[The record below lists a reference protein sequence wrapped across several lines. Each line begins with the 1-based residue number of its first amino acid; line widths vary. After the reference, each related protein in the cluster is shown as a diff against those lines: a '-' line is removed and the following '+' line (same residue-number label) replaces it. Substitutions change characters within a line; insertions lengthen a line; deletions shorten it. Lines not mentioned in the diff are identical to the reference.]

1 MNRLWFR
8 LTLAFIFVALISA
21 AVVAVLATTSAD
33 HQFREYLNRR
43 DMLAQSGLLTQLSD
57 FYQRTGSWAG
67 ADSILA
73 NFSPNENSHQG
84 GQGGGRG
91 RPPLLLADAN
101 GLVIYDERN
110 ERVGSSFTAAE
121 LATTLPI
128 SANNRVVGYLL
139 LGAQGR
145 GTLSPNEQTFLDQL
159 QGTLIVAAA
168 VAAGLGIA
176 IGLLMSRTLAAP
188 LSKLSGAAR
197 AFAAHH
203 WDQRVTVQGT
213 QEMADVAAAF
223 NDMADSLQRAEALR
237 RNLMADVA
245 HELRTPLTVIQGNLR
260 AILDGVYP
268 LEREEIATLYDE
280 TRLLQ
285 RLVDD
290 LRELALAEAKQLKL
304 NLQPIDLRPLIDAT
318 ISNFGV
324 AAEAQQIALNA
335 DLPADLP
342 WVQADA
348 DRVGQVIRN
357 LVGNALRHTL
367 ANGSIKVEA
376 SVEVDRVHVN
386 VIDSGEG
393 IPPDDVPHVFDRFYR
408 GDRSRARSSGGS
420 GLGLAIAKSL
430 VEAMGGAIGVDSQSG
445 VGSTFWFTLPIAASP
460 GRSQDTSG
468 TTRA

>member
-21 AVVAVLATTSAD
+21 VVVAFLATTSAD
-33 HQFREYLNRR
+33 QQFREYLNRR
-43 DMLAQSGLLTQLSD
+43 DTLAQSGLLTDLAGY
-57 FYQRTGSWAG
+57 YQQTGSWAG
-67 ADSILA
+67 ADLILA
-73 NFSPNENSHQG
+73 NFAPNEGNHQG
-84 GQGGGRG
+84 SGSGAGRG
-91 RPPLLLADAN
+91 RPPLLLADAT

-110 ERVGSSFTAAE
+110 ERVGTSFTAAE

-128 SANNRVVGYLL
+128 TANRQIVGYLL

-159 QGTLIVAAA
+159 RGTLILAAA
-168 VAAGLGIA
+168 IAAGLGMT

-223 NDMADSLQRAEALR
+223 NDMADSLQQAEALR

-304 NLQPIDLRPLIDAT
+304 NLHPIDLRPLIEAT

-324 AAEAQQIALNA
+324 AAEAQQITLSAR
-335 DLPADLP
+335 LPHQLP
-342 WVQADA
+342 LVQADA
-348 DRVGQVIRN
+348 DRVGQVLRN
-357 LVGNALRHTL
+357 LVGNALRHTP
-367 ANGSIKVEA
+367 ANGSIT
-376 SVEVDRVHVN
+376 VDVLAAPDQVRVN
-386 VIDSGEG
+386 VIDTGEG
-393 IPPDDVPHVFDRFYR
+393 IPSEDLPHVFDRFYR

-430 VEAMGGAIGVDSQSG
+430 IEALGGAIGVESQSG
-445 VGSTFWFTLPIAASP
+445 VGSTFWFTLPPAEA
-460 GRSQDTSG
+460 D
-468 TTRA
+468 RA

>member
-1 MNRLWFR
+1 MNRLWVR

-21 AVVAVLATTSAD
+21 AVVAIVATTSAD
-33 HQFREYLNRR
+33 NQFREYLNRR
-43 DMLAQSGLLTQLSD
+43 DTLAQSGLLTELAD
-57 FYQRTGSWAG
+57 FYQRTGSWTG
-67 ADSILA
+67 ADAILA
-73 NFSPNENSHQG
+73 NFSPNESGHQG
-84 GQGGGRG
+84 GGQGVGRG

-101 GLVIYDERN
+101 GTVIYDERN
-110 ERVGSSFTAAE
+110 ERVGTSFSAAE

-128 SANNRVVGYLL
+128 SANNQIAGYLL

-145 GTLSPNEQTFLDQL
+145 GTLSPNEQNFLDQL
-159 QGTLIVAAA
+159 QNTLILAA
-168 VAAGLGIA
+168 VIAAGLGIA

-188 LSKLSGAAR
+188 LSKLSSAAR
-197 AFAAHH
+197 AFAAHQ
-203 WDQRVTVQGT
+203 WDQRVVVNGT
-213 QEMADVAAAF
+213 QEMADVATAF
-223 NDMADSLQRAEALR
+223 NDMADSLQQAEGLR

-285 RLVDD
+285 RLIDD

-304 NLQPIDLRPLIDAT
+304 NTQPIDLRPLIEST
-318 ISNFGV
+318 VGNFGAV
-324 AAEAQQIALNA
+324 AEAQQIALSA
-335 DLPADLP
+335 QLPDDLPH
-342 WVQADA
+342 VQADA

-367 ANGSIKVEA
+367 TEGMIKIDVTT
-376 SVEVDRVHVN
+376 EVDHVRVK

-393 IPPDDVPHVFDRFYR
+393 IPPEDLPHVFDRFYR

-420 GLGLAIAKSL
+420 GLGLAITKSL
-430 VEAMGGAIGVDSQSG
+430 IEAMGGAIGVDSQSG
-445 VGSTFWFTLPIAASP
+445 VGSTFWFTLPMS
-460 GRSQDTSG
+460 
-468 TTRA
+468 

>member
-1 MNRLWFR
+1 MNRLWVR

-33 HQFREYLNRR
+33 NQFREYLNRR
-43 DMLAQSGLLTQLSD
+43 DTLAQSGLLTDLSNY
-57 FYQRTGSWAG
+57 YQRAGSWTG
-67 ADSILA
+67 AESILA
-73 NFSPNENSHQG
+73 NFSPNESVHQG
-84 GQGGGRG
+84 SGSGSGSGGRG

-110 ERVGSSFTAAE
+110 ERLGTSFTAAE
-121 LATTLPI
+121 LASTLPI
-128 SANNRVVGYLL
+128 SANNQVAGYLL

-145 GTLSPNEQTFLDQL
+145 GTLSPNEQNFLDQL
-159 QGTLIVAAA
+159 RGTLILAALI
-168 VAAGLGIA
+168 AAGLGIA

-197 AFAAHH
+197 AFAAHQ
-203 WDQRVTVQGT
+203 WDQRVAVNGT
-213 QEMADVAAAF
+213 QEMADVATAF
-223 NDMADSLQRAEALR
+223 NDMADSLQQAEALR

-304 NLQPIDLRPLIDAT
+304 NTLPIDLRPLIEAT
-318 ISNFGV
+318 ISTFGV
-324 AAEAQQIALNA
+324 AAETQAITLSARFPDQLLLVLA
-335 DLPADLP
+335 DS
-342 WVQADA
+342 

-357 LVGNALRHTL
+357 LVGNALRHTSTG
-367 ANGSIKVEA
+367 GSIA
-376 SVEVDRVHVN
+376 VEVTTTADRVRVS

-393 IPPDDVPHVFDRFYR
+393 IPPEDLPHVFDRFYR

-420 GLGLAIAKSL
+420 GLGLAITKSL
-430 VEAMGGAIGVDSQSG
+430 VEAMGGAIGVDSQSDA
-445 VGSTFWFTLPIAASP
+445 GSTFWFTLPVAA
-460 GRSQDTSG
+460 
-468 TTRA
+468 

>member
-1 MNRLWFR
+1 MNFNRLWVR

-21 AVVAVLATTSAD
+21 AVVAFLATTSAD
-33 HQFREYLNRR
+33 NQFREYLNRR
-43 DMLAQSGLLTQLSD
+43 DTLAQSGLLTELSV
-57 FYQRTGSWAG
+57 FYQRTGSWTG

-73 NFSPNENSHQG
+73 NFSPNESGHQDG
-84 GQGGGRG
+84 GQGAGSGGGRG

-101 GLVIYDERN
+101 GTVIYDERN
-110 ERVGSSFTAAE
+110 ERVGTSFSTSE

-128 SANNRVVGYLL
+128 TANHQIAGYLL

-145 GTLSPNEQTFLDQL
+145 GTLSPNEQNFLDQL
-159 QGTLIVAAA
+159 RRTLILAA
-168 VAAGLGIA
+168 VIAAGLGIA

-188 LSKLSGAAR
+188 LSTLSGAAR
-197 AFAAHH
+197 AFAAHQ
-203 WDQRVTVQGT
+203 WDQRVAVQGT
-213 QEMADVAAAF
+213 QELADVATAF
-223 NDMADSLQRAEALR
+223 NDMADSLQQAEVLR

-245 HELRTPLTVIQGNLR
+245 HELRTPLAVIQGNLR

-304 NLQPIDLRPLIDAT
+304 NLQPIDLRPLIEST
-318 ISNFGV
+318 TGNFGV
-324 AAEAQQIALNA
+324 AAELQQIALSA
-335 DLPADLP
+335 RLPDDLPL
-342 WVQADA
+342 VQADA

-357 LVGNALRHTL
+357 LVGNALRHTS
-367 ANGSIKVEA
+367 ASGTITIEVTPEA
-376 SVEVDRVHVN
+376 ERVRVK

-393 IPPDDVPHVFDRFYR
+393 ISPEDLPHVFDRFYR
-408 GDRSRARSSGGS
+408 SDRSRARSSGGS

-430 VEAMGGAIGVDSQSG
+430 LEALGGAIGVESQSG
-445 VGSTFWFTLPIAASP
+445 AGSTFWFTLPIA
-460 GRSQDTSG
+460 RDV
-468 TTRA
+468 

>member
-1 MNRLWFR
+1 
-8 LTLAFIFVALISA
+8 
-21 AVVAVLATTSAD
+21 
-33 HQFREYLNRR
+33 
-43 DMLAQSGLLTQLSD
+43 
-57 FYQRTGSWAG
+57 GST
-67 ADSILA
+67 
-73 NFSPNENSHQG
+73 SHQG
-84 GQGGGRG
+84 GQGTGSGAGSGGRG

-110 ERVGSSFTAAE
+110 ERVGTSFSAAE

-128 SANNRVVGYLL
+128 TTNNQIAGYLL

-145 GTLSPNEQTFLDQL
+145 GTLTPNEQNFLDQL
-159 QGTLIVAAA
+159 RGTLIVAA
-168 VAAGLGIA
+168 VIAAGLGIA

-197 AFAAHH
+197 AFAAHQ
-203 WDQRVTVQGT
+203 WDQRVVVNGT
-213 QEMADVAAAF
+213 QEMADVATAF
-223 NDMADSLQRAEALR
+223 NDMADSLQQAEVLR

-304 NLQPIDLRPLIDAT
+304 NTLPIDLRPLIEST
-318 ISNFGV
+318 TGNFGA
-324 AAEAQQIALNA
+324 AAEAQQITLSAR
-335 DLPADLP
+335 LPADLP
-342 WVQADA
+342 LVQADA

-357 LVGNALRHTL
+357 LVGNALRHTS
-367 ANGSIKVEA
+367 ANGSILIEVTPEVE
-376 SVEVDRVHVN
+376 RVRVR

-393 IPPDDVPHVFDRFYR
+393 IPLEDLPHVFDRFYR

-420 GLGLAIAKSL
+420 GLGLAITKSL
-430 VEAMGGAIGVDSQSG
+430 IEAMGGAIGVESQSG
-445 VGSTFWFTLPIAASP
+445 AGSTFWFTLPNIK
-460 GRSQDTSG
+460 
-468 TTRA
+468 

>member
-21 AVVAVLATTSAD
+21 AVVAIVATTSAD
-33 HQFREYLNRR
+33 NQFREYLNRR
-43 DMLAQSGLLTQLSD
+43 DTLAQSGLLTELAD
-57 FYQRTGSWAG
+57 FYQRTGSWTG
-67 ADSILA
+67 ADAILA
-73 NFSPNENSHQG
+73 NFSPNESNHQA
-84 GQGGGRG
+84 GQGAGRG

-101 GLVIYDERN
+101 GTVIYDERN
-110 ERVGSSFTAAE
+110 ERVGTSFSAAE

-128 SANNRVVGYLL
+128 SANDQVAGYLL

-145 GTLSPNEQTFLDQL
+145 GTLSPNEQNFLDQL
-159 QGTLIVAAA
+159 RGTLIVAALI
-168 VAAGLGIA
+168 AAGLGIA

-197 AFAAHH
+197 AFAAHQ
-203 WDQRVTVQGT
+203 WDQRVAVNGT
-213 QEMADVAAAF
+213 QEMADVATAF
-223 NDMADSLQRAEALR
+223 NDMADSLQQAEGLR

-304 NLQPIDLRPLIDAT
+304 NLQPIDLRPLIEST
-318 ISNFGV
+318 TGNFGA

-335 DLPADLP
+335 RLPENLP
-342 WVQADA
+342 LVQADV

-367 ANGSIKVEA
+367 AGGSIKVEA
-376 SVEVDRVHVN
+376 LTEDDHVRVN

-393 IPPDDVPHVFDRFYR
+393 IPPEDLPHVFDRFYR

-420 GLGLAIAKSL
+420 GLGLAITKSL
-430 VEAMGGAIGVDSQSG
+430 IEAMGGAIGVDSRSDA
-445 VGSTFWFTLPIAASP
+445 GSTFWFTLPTPQPAAP
-460 GRSQDTSG
+460 HHQVP
-468 TTRA
+468 

>member
-21 AVVAVLATTSAD
+21 AVVAFLATTSAD
-33 HQFREYLNRR
+33 NQFREYLNRR
-43 DMLAQSGLLTQLSD
+43 DTLAQSGLLSELAN
-57 FYQRTGSWAG
+57 FYQRTGSWLG

-73 NFSPNENSHQG
+73 NFSSSGSTTHQS
-84 GQGGGRG
+84 GQGAGSGSGSGGRG
-91 RPPLLLADAN
+91 RPPLLLADAT

-110 ERVGSSFTAAE
+110 ERVGTTFSASE
-121 LATTLPI
+121 LASTLPI
-128 SANNRVVGYLL
+128 TANNQIMGYLL

-145 GTLSPNEQTFLDQL
+145 GTLSPNEQNFLDQL
-159 QGTLIVAAA
+159 RGTLIVAALI
-168 VAAGLGIA
+168 AAGLGIA

-197 AFAAHH
+197 AFAAHQ
-203 WDQRVTVQGT
+203 WDQRVIVNGT
-213 QEMADVAAAF
+213 QEMADVATAF
-223 NDMADSLQRAEALR
+223 NDMADSLQQAEVLR

-304 NLQPIDLRPLIDAT
+304 NLQPIDLRVLIDAT
-318 ISNFGV
+318 INNFGT
-324 AAEAQQIALNA
+324 AAEAQQIALGAN
-335 DLPADLP
+335 LPAELAP
-342 WVQADA
+342 VQADG

-367 ANGSIKVEA
+367 ANGSITIDVTA
-376 SVEVDRVHVN
+376 TSDQVRVQ
-386 VIDSGEG
+386 VIDTGEG
-393 IPPDDVPHVFDRFYR
+393 IPPEDLPHVFDRFYR

-420 GLGLAIAKSL
+420 GLGLAITKSL
-430 VEAMGGAIGVDSQSG
+430 VEAMGGSIGVESRSG
-445 VGSTFWFTLPIAASP
+445 AGSTFWFTLPLA
-460 GRSQDTSG
+460 RDV
-468 TTRA
+468 

>member
-1 MNRLWFR
+1 MNRLWVR

-33 HQFREYLNRR
+33 NQFRDYLNRR
-43 DMLAQSGLLTQLSD
+43 DTLAQSGLLTELAD
-57 FYQRTGSWAG
+57 YYQQTGSWVG

-73 NFSPNENSHQG
+73 NFSPNDGSHQG
-84 GQGGGRG
+84 SGSGAGRG
-91 RPPLLLADAN
+91 RPPLLLADAA

-110 ERVGSSFTAAE
+110 ERVGTAFTASE
-121 LATTLPI
+121 LATTLPV
-128 SANNRVVGYLL
+128 SANDQIAGYLL

-145 GTLSPNEQTFLDQL
+145 GTLSPNEQNFLDQL
-159 QGTLIVAAA
+159 RGTLIVAALI
-168 VAAGLGIA
+168 AAGLGIA

-197 AFAAHH
+197 AFAAPH
-203 WDQRVTVQGT
+203 WDQRVAVNGT
-213 QEMADVAAAF
+213 QEMADVATAF
-223 NDMADSLQRAEALR
+223 NDMADSLQQAEVLR

-304 NLQPIDLRPLIDAT
+304 NVQPIDLRPLIEAT
-318 ISNFGV
+318 TGNFG
-324 AAEAQQIALNA
+324 AAADEQQITLSAH
-335 DLPADLP
+335 LPDQLP
-342 WVQADA
+342 PVQADA
-348 DRVGQVIRN
+348 DRVGQVLRN

-367 ANGSIKVEA
+367 TGGSIA
-376 SVEVDRVHVN
+376 VEVTTTTDRVRVS

-393 IPPDDVPHVFDRFYR
+393 IPPEELPHVFDRFYR

-420 GLGLAIAKSL
+420 GLGLAITKSL
-430 VEAMGGAIGVDSQSG
+430 IEAMGGAIGVESRSG
-445 VGSTFWFTLPIAASP
+445 AGSTFWFTLPDMGYPSHARGHE
-460 GRSQDTSG
+460 GRS
-468 TTRA
+468 